1 MVKKVKVFFDGG
13 GEEGFQV
20 NPFPIIMIFTSGFQT
35 LVLAL
40 VSVPVLLGHG
50 VSLAPVTDHYSLLMT
65 SAILVSIILAS
76 LTYLGARLSGGGQEL
91 TNPISDLYHGLE
103 LHPHLPNSLGGAGLK
118 LQLFRLDNSFC
129 QAQSSKIWTTFCAET

>member
-40 VSVPVLLGHG
+40 LSVPVLVGHG
-50 VSLAPVTDHYSLLMT
+50 VSLAPVADNYSLLMT
-65 SAILVSIILAS
+65 SAILVSVILAT
-76 LTYLGARLSGGGQEL
+76 LTYLGSRLSGGPIGQEL
-91 TNPISDLYHGLE
+91 TNPISDLYHGLK
-103 LHPHLPNSLGGAGLK
+103 LHPGLPHVLGGAGLK
-118 LQLFRLDNSFC
+118 LQLFRYL
-129 QAQSSKIWTTFCAET
+129 K